1 MCIRSLIC
9 ATTISRYSKSQRRLR
24 LIFFYCWTCYN
35 IRLRWF
41 GPELCSYRRNQALIG
56 PKFSRCLMFCEE
68 KQVDVDF
75 PAKDLIHH
83 PVTIFIMSTNSQ

>member
-41 GPELCSYRRNQALIG
+41 GPELCVCWTKSI
-56 PKFSRCLMFCEE
+56 PPSRTFI
-68 KQVDVDF
+68 QS
-75 PAKDLIHH
+75 AKAFL
-83 PVTIFIMSTNSQ
+83 TTK